1 MSNVGF
7 KVVMNIK
14 RPPREL
20 VEKFRE
26 FSTPNIADNMNRF
39 FCVASEIKMINEKKD
54 LKMVGTALTV
64 KTRMADNLMVHKA
77 LEIAK
82 PGDVI
87 VVDASGDMNNAI
99 LGEIMVRL
107 AIKRSLAGYL
117 IDGCIRDSGA
127 IKELD
132 FPVFA
137 RGANP
142 KGPYKDGPGEINVPI
157 SCGGVVIRPGDIL
170 VGDADGVVVI
180 PPEEAEN
187 ILENTI
193 KIVEKE
199 KLMFEQIE
207 KGTLDRSWIDKTLRE
222 RGCEVID
229 GIE

>member
-1 MSNVGF
+1 MSNIGF
-7 KVVMNIK
+7 RVIMNIK

-54 LKMVGTALTV
+54 LKMVGAALTV
-64 KTRMADNLMVHKA
+64 KTRIADNLMVHKA

-107 AIKRSLAGYL
+107 AMKRKLAGYL

-127 IKELD
+127 IRELD

-142 KGPYKDGPGEINVPI
+142 KGPYKDGPGEINVPVT
-157 SCGGVVIRPGDIL
+157 CGGVVIRPGDIL

-187 ILENTI
+187 ILENTK

-222 RGCEVID
+222 RGCEIID
-229 GIE
+229 GVE

>member
-7 KVVMNIK
+7 RVIMNIK

-20 VEKFRE
+20 VEKFKE

-64 KTRMADNLMVHKA
+64 KTRIADNLMVHKA

-87 VVDASGDMNNAI
+87 VVDAAGDMNNAI

-107 AIKRSLAGYL
+107 AMKRKLAGFL
-117 IDGCIRDSGA
+117 IDGCIRDSSA
-127 IKELD
+127 IRELD

-170 VGDADGVVVI
+170 VGDADGVVVV

-187 ILENTI
+187 VLENTK

-222 RGCEVID
+222 RGCEIID
-229 GIE
+229 GVE

>member
-1 MSNVGF
+1 
-7 KVVMNIK
+7 
-14 RPPREL
+14 
-20 VEKFRE
+20 
-26 FSTPNIADNMNRF
+26 
-39 FCVASEIKMINEKKD
+39 
-54 LKMVGTALTV
+54 
-64 KTRMADNLMVHKA
+64 
-77 LEIAK
+77 
-82 PGDVI
+82 
-87 VVDASGDMNNAI
+87 MNNAI

-107 AIKRSLAGYL
+107 AMKRKLAGFV

-187 ILENTI
+187 ILENTK

-199 KLMFEQIE
+199 KLIFEQIE
-207 KGTLDRSWIDKTLRE
+207 DGTIDRSWIDKTLRE
-222 RGCEVID
+222 RGCEIIY
-229 GIE
+229 GEE